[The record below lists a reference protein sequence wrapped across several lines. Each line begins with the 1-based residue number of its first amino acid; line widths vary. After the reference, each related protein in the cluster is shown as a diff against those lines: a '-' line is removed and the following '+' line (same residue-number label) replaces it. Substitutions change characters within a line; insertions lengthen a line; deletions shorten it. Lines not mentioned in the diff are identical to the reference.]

1 MIGLHAV
8 GRVLR
13 HSPERVIELYVQ
25 ADLGARRRARLP
37 ELDDPRWPVTVCDA
51 ETLTRLA
58 GTAKHQGIA
67 ARLTA
72 AVMLDEARARERVRA
87 LGDCLLLVL
96 DGVQDPRN
104 FGACL
109 RTADAA
115 GVDLVVVGRS
125 RNVGITPVVSKVA
138 AGATETQPVAAV
150 GNLARFLGWLGD
162 GGVFI
167 AGLAGEASASLYSAD
182 LRGPLA
188 LVLGGE
194 AQGLRRLT
202 RERCSAL
209 FSLPMMGGVESL
221 NVSVAT
227 GVSLYEA
234 RRQRGWLAPPGGLG

>member
-1 MIGLHAV
+1 
-8 GRVLR
+8 
-13 HSPERVIELYVQ
+13 
-25 ADLGARRRARLP
+25 
-37 ELDDPRWPVTVCDA
+37 LDDSRWPVKSCDA
-51 ETLTRLA
+51 GELTRLT

-67 ARLTA
+67 ARVTA
-72 AVMLDEARARERVRA
+72 AVMLDEAEARQRVQA
-87 LGDCLLLVL
+87 LDDCLLLVL

-138 AGATETQPVAAV
+138 AGATETQPVASV
-150 GNLARFLGWLGD
+150 GNLARFLGWLGEA
-162 GGVFI
+162 GVFV
-167 AGLAGEASASLYSAD
+167 AGLAGEATDSLYSAD

-188 LVLGGE
+188 LVLGAE
-194 AQGLRRLT
+194 ARGLRRLT

-209 FSLPMMGGVESL
+209 FRLPMIGGVESL
-221 NVSVAT
+221 NVSVAA

-234 RRQRGWLAPPGGLG
+234 RRQRGWLARSAGLG